1 MKSRKA
7 PTPIHIL
14 VEGENERTYLNCKF
28 RAIQVR
34 MINLWEQNPAKLQDK
49 LANVPAHAQ
58 IIVIADTDVL
68 DNANRFIQNIARLKK
83 IFTKAPLVILQIHN
97 FEEELC
103 YSCRCNM
110 GQLFAHFHVKGL
122 NDFKNQFNSECQLD
136 NKLKNIGHDQLL
148 MWTRAEDIAKHNT
161 VFNDIYGYLCTD
173 GEIFKLLINK

>member
-14 VEGENERTYLNCKF
+14 VEGENKRTYLNCKF

-49 LANVPAHAQ
+49 LANVPVHAQ
-58 IIVIADTDVL
+58 IVVIA
-68 DNANRFIQNIARLKK
+68 
-83 IFTKAPLVILQIHN
+83 
-97 FEEELC
+97 
-103 YSCRCNM
+103 
-110 GQLFAHFHVKGL
+110 
-122 NDFKNQFNSECQLD
+122 
-136 NKLKNIGHDQLL
+136 
-148 MWTRAEDIAKHNT
+148 T